1 MYGFQTLEFL
11 YLQKIFD
18 FHSLPLK
25 SKRGYARLVLTTEI
39 ENFGMIY
46 DIKRFFMFHLNG

>member
-11 YLQKIFD
+11 YLQKMFD

-25 SKRGYARLVLTTEI
+25 SKRGYARLVLTSEI
-39 ENFGMIY
+39 ENCGMIY
-46 DIKRFFMFHLNG
+46 DIKRCFMFYLNG